1 MQEDFIM
8 AKQKAYVRINS
19 SKRCWYEIVEFE
31 VSDDLYAKI
40 NEAVENNIP
49 LADCD
54 FADALYE
61 LAEKSLNTDEIV
73 EPDFDKPY
81 PDEFEDEVEYEEA
94 LEEYRAE
101 CEEIFEDVEVEEISI
116 YDPGDLT
123 RLKKKFVGK
132 KLKNHSDDSV
142 GLQSIFLEY
151 DNEKYETYRVDITF
165 KENAI
170 ITDITVDAMGLQYHD
185 FRSDNYA
192 ECYPNYEYIKDALQ
206 DAVEM

>member
-8 AKQKAYVRINS
+8 PKQKAYVRINS
-19 SKRCWYEIVEFE
+19 SERCWYEIVEFE

-54 FADALYE
+54 FADELYE

-81 PDEFEDEVEYEEA
+81 PDEFEDEDEYEEA

-116 YDPGDLT
+116 FDPGDLT

-132 KLKNHSDDSV
+132 KLKSHSDDSV

-165 KENAI
+165 KENGI

-206 DAVEM
+206 DAVKM